1 MPTVIERFKNGWNAF
16 FSRDP
21 TTYKYVDI
29 GGGYSYR
36 PDRPKRMRGSEK
48 SIVNSIY
55 NRIAVDVASATI
67 KHVRINVNGQ
77 MTDAINSGINEC
89 LNLSANI
96 DQTGRAFIQDIVQ
109 SMCDEGVVAVV
120 PVDTTVDPTISGSY
134 DINSMRVG
142 KITEWF
148 PRHVRVRLYN
158 DRTGNTEEITL
169 PKEVV
174 AIIENPLYSIM
185 NEPNST
191 LQRLIRKLGLL
202 DSIDEQSSNP
212 KLDLIIQLPYAIK
225 TKARQEQAELRR
237 KDIEVQL
244 ASSKYGIAYIDST
257 EKVTQLN
264 RSLEN
269 NLLQQIQFLTDQVYF
284 HLGIT
289 NEVLNGTADEQTML
303 NYYNRTIEP
312 FLGAIADEM
321 KRKFLTKTARSQ
333 RQDIVYYRDPFKLV
347 PVSQIAEIS
356 DKFTRNEIASTN
368 EMRAVIGWR
377 PSDDPRADELR
388 NKNLNQSPD
397 AEKPVSVGE
406 NDLVSENKTE
416 Q

>member
-67 KHVRINVNGQ
+67 QHVRINVNGQ
-77 MTDAINSGINEC
+77 MTDSINSGINEC

>member
-1 MPTVIERFKNGWNAF
+1 MPSVVERFKNGWNAF
-16 FSRDP
+16 LNRDP
-21 TTYKYVDI
+21 TITYKYVDI
-29 GGGYSYR
+29 GAGYSYR
-36 PDRPKRMRGSEK
+36 PDRPKRIRGSEK

-55 NRIAVDVASATI
+55 NRIAVDVASTTI
-67 KHVRINVNGQ
+67 QHARVNQNGQ
-77 MTDAINSGINEC
+77 MVEAIKSGFNDC

-96 DQTGRAFIQDIVQ
+96 DQSGRAFIQDIVQ
-109 SMCDEGVVAVV
+109 SVCDEGVVAVV
-120 PVDTTVDPTISGSY
+120 PVDTTSTPIGSY
-134 DINSMRVG
+134 DIRTMRVG
-142 KITEWF
+142 SITEWY
-148 PRHVRVRLYN
+148 PRHVRIKLYN
-158 DRTGNTEEITL
+158 DRTGNKEEVTL
-169 PKEVV
+169 PKDSV

-202 DSIDEQSSNP
+202 DSVDEQSSQS
-212 KLDLIIQLPYAIK
+212 KLDLIVQLPYAIK
-225 TKARQEQAELRR
+225 TDARRQQAENRR

-269 NLLQQIQFLTDQVYF
+269 NLLQQIQYLTDQVFYQ
-284 HLGIT
+284 LGIT
-289 NEVLNGTADEQTML
+289 NEVLNGTANEQTML
-303 NYYNRTIEP
+303 NYYNRTVEP
-312 FLGAIADEM
+312 FLGAITGEF
-321 KRKFLTKTARSQ
+321 KRKFLTKTAISQ
-333 RQDIVYYRDPFKLV
+333 NQSVVYYRDPFKLV

-368 EMRAVIGWR
+368 EMRSVIGWR

-388 NKNLNQSPD
+388 NKNLNQSPEME
-397 AEKPVSVGE
+397 APVSVADEDGY
-406 NDLVSENKTE
+406 N

>member
-67 KHVRINVNGQ
+67 QHVRINVNGQ

-120 PVDTTVDPTISGSY
+120 PVDTTIDPTISGSY